1 MLEQAKMKQER
12 NHRILCPPAFH
23 AGGKSQVIV
32 VSEHKISVPVDRNS
46 VGQDSQRIDIF
57 FSVVEILK
65 EKDRSWWQ
73 SLSVMN
79 PTQRAAAYTTKSA
92 LTTADDIIL
101 YLQGGPGFGAPTP
114 VAGLSLTES
123 WASEAL
129 THYSRIILMDQRGT
143 GRSTPI
149 TKQRLEQDFA
159 NLFLLDEKDT
169 PDLPSLDAMQESFP
183 NEFSAVKRALQ
194 EATHFMTQFRADNI
208 VLDAEEIKD
217 ALLLPPSSDD
227 DVPRPYGCA
236 LGQSYGGFCLMTYLS
251 QITHPPRICLF
262 TGGIAPMLTP
272 VDQVYDATWER
283 VKERSLRYYDAYPGD
298 IPVVKKIVA
307 ALVEKPAILPSGS
320 VLTARR
326 FLQVGL
332 ALGGSP
338 SSFASLHRLFSSAFL
353 DPDDDDNTTF
363 TRAFLKAMDS
373 EQSFDDHPIYFLL
386 HESIYADAGGS
397 SACATNWA
405 AHRAY
410 ESRVQRPSEWDYR
423 LTSALNSD
431 ARPTLLFGEMVF
443 PWMAHGDFAELSGV
457 GMRSLAQDLAEKT
470 DWGPLYDKD
479 QMRMALKDGSI
490 SRAAAA
496 VYYEDMYVD
505 FDASM
510 AVTKRGAPLEKCKI
524 WVSNEYQHSGLRDNG
539 SGIFA
544 KLHGM
549 ATGSIRTPS

>member
-1 MLEQAKMKQER
+1 MQQER

-23 AGGKSQVIV
+23 TGGKNQVIV
-32 VSEHKISVPVDRNS
+32 VTEHMISVPLVRNS
-46 VGQDSQRIDIF
+46 DTKDARRIDVF

-65 EKDRSWWQ
+65 DTDRSWWQ
-73 SLSVMN
+73 SLSGMN
-79 PTQRAAAYTTKSA
+79 PIQRASAYITKAA
-92 LTTADDIIL
+92 LTTADDILL

-114 VAGLSLTES
+114 VVGLSLTAS

-129 THYSRIILMDQRGT
+129 THYSRLILMDQRGT

-149 TKQRLEQDFA
+149 TKQRLELDFVDM
-159 NLFLLDEKDT
+159 FLLDEKDT
-169 PDLPSLDAMQESFP
+169 SELPSLDELQDTFP
-183 NEFSAVKRALQ
+183 SECNTVKKTVQ
-194 EATHFMTQFRADNI
+194 EATQFMAQFRADSI
-208 VLDAEEIKD
+208 VIDAEDIKE
-217 ALLLPPSSDD
+217 ALLLPFTSDND
-227 DVPRPYGCA
+227 SPRPYGCA

-251 QITHPPRICLF
+251 QIAHPPRICLF

-272 VDQVYDATWER
+272 VDRVYDATWER

-298 IPVVKKIVA
+298 IAVVKKVVK
-307 ALVEKPAILPSGS
+307 ALLEKPATLPSGS
-320 VLTARR
+320 ALTARR
-326 FLQVGL
+326 FLQIGL
-332 ALGGSP
+332 SLGGSP
-338 SSFASLHRLFSSAFL
+338 SSFASLHRMFNTAFL
-353 DPDDDDNTTF
+353 NPQDNDDTTL

-386 HESIYADAGGS
+386 HESIYADGGS
-397 SACATNWA
+397 SVASSCATNWA

-443 PWMAHGDFAELSGV
+443 PWMAHGDFAELSGL
-457 GMRSLAQDLAEKT
+457 GMRSLAQKLAEKA
-470 DWGPLYDKD
+470 DWGPLYNKER
-479 QMRMALKDGSI
+479 MRKALEDGSI

-510 AVTKRGAPLEKCKI
+510 LVTKRGAPLEKCKV

-539 SGIFA
+539 AGVFT

-549 ATGSIRTPS
+549 ALGNIRTPS

>member
-1 MLEQAKMKQER
+1 MKQER

-32 VSEHKISVPVDRNS
+32 VSEHKISVPVDRNSS